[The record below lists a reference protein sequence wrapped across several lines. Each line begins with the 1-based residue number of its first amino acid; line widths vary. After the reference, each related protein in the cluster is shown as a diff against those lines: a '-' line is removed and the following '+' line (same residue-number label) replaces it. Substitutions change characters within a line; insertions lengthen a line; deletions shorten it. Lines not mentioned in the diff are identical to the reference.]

1 MTPNHELFR
10 LIYQMAEARE
20 KTFDFL
26 PEAGTKYPFIYIGEN
41 TAQEAQNNDLW
52 GTVGQ
57 TVHIYATREQRAY
70 LDDISAYLETLVK
83 NISGKWEYNLQHTN
97 TNKQII
103 PDNTDVQPLLHGVL
117 DVSFTYTKKEKNN

>member
-10 LIYQMAEARE
+10 LIYKLAEAKE

-52 GTVGQ
+52 GIVGQ
-57 TVHIYATREQRAY
+57 TVHIYATREQRAI

-83 NISGKWEYNLQHTN
+83 NIPGKWEYNLNHISTD
-97 TNKQII
+97 KQII
-103 PDNTDVQPLLHGVL
+103 PDNTDVQPLLHVVL
-117 DVSFTYTKKEKNN
+117 DFSFTYTKKEKNN

>member
-10 LIYQMAEARE
+10 LIYQLAKA
-20 KTFDFL
+20 KAPTFDFL

-41 TAQEAQNNDLW
+41 NALESPNNDLW

-83 NISGKWEYNLQHTN
+83 NIPGKWEYNLQHTS

-103 PDNTDVQPLLHGVL
+103 PDNTDVQPLLHVVL
-117 DVSFTYTKKEKNN
+117 DFSFTYTKKEKNN

>member
-10 LIYQMAEARE
+10 LIYKLGEARE

-26 PEAGTKYPFIYIGEN
+26 PDAGTQYPFIYIGEN
-41 TAQEAQNNDLW
+41 TAQEAQNNDLL

-57 TVHIYATREQRAY
+57 TVHIYAERSQRAD

-83 NISGKWEYNLQHTN
+83 NISGKWEYNLKHISTD
-97 TNKQII
+97 KQVM
-103 PDNTDVQPLLHGVL
+103 PDNTDVQPLLHVVL
-117 DVSFTYTKKEKNN
+117 DFSFTYTKKEKDN

>member
-10 LIYQMAEARE
+10 LIYQLAEA
-20 KTFDFL
+20 KAPTFDFL
-26 PEAGTKYPFIYIGEN
+26 PEAGTKYPFVYIGEN

-57 TVHIYATREQRAY
+57 TVHIYATRAQRAT

-83 NISGKWEYNLQHTN
+83 NISGKWEYNLNHT
-97 TNKQII
+97 TTDKQII
-103 PDNTDVQPLLHGVL
+103 PDNTDVQSLLHVVL
-117 DVSFTYTKKEKNN
+117 DFSFTYTKKEKNN

>member
-10 LIYQMAEARE
+10 LIYKMAEARE

-26 PEAGTKYPFIYIGEN
+26 PEAGTQYPFIYIGEN
-41 TAQEAQNNDLW
+41 NALESPNNDLL

-103 PDNTDVQPLLHGVL
+103 PDNTDVQPLLHVVL
-117 DVSFTYTKKEKNN
+117 DFSFTYTKKEKNN

>member
-10 LIYQMAEARE
+10 LIYQLAGA
-20 KTFDFL
+20 KAPTFDFL

-83 NISGKWEYNLQHTN
+83 NISGKWEYSLNHT
-97 TNKQII
+97 TTDKQII
-103 PDNTDVQPLLHGVL
+103 PDNTDVQPLLHVVL
-117 DVSFTYTKKEKNN
+117 DFSFTYTKKEKK

>member
-10 LIYQMAEARE
+10 LIYQMAEKRE

-26 PEAGTKYPFIYIGEN
+26 PEAGTQYPFIYIGEN
-41 TAQEAQNNDLW
+41 SAQEARNRDLF

-57 TVHIYATREQRAY
+57 TVHIYTKTSQRAT
-70 LDDISAYLETLVK
+70 LDDISAYLETMVK
-83 NISGKWEYNLQHTN
+83 LITGKWEYHLQHTA

-103 PDNTDVQPLLHGVL
+103 PDNTDVQPLLHVAL
-117 DVSFTYTKKEKNN
+117 DFTFNFTKKEKDK

>member
-26 PEAGTKYPFIYIGEN
+26 PEAGTQYPFIYIGEN
-41 TAQEAQNNDLW
+41 NALESPNNDLW
-52 GTVGQ
+52 GEVGQ
-57 TVHIYATREQRAY
+57 TVHIYAERTQRGI
-70 LDDISAYLETLVK
+70 LDDISAYLETNVK
-83 NISGKWEYNLQHTN
+83 NISGKWEYHLQHTN

-103 PDNTDVQPLLHGVL
+103 PDNTDVQPLLHVVL
-117 DVSFTYTKKEKNN
+117 DFSFTYTKKEKNN

>member
-10 LIYQMAEARE
+10 LIYQVAEKRE

-26 PEAGTKYPFIYIGEN
+26 PEAGTQYPFIFIGEN
-41 TAQEAQNNDLW
+41 SAQEARNRDLF

-57 TVHIYATREQRAY
+57 TVHIYAKTSQRAA
-70 LDDISAYLETLVK
+70 LDDISAYLETMVK
-83 NISGKWEYNLQHTN
+83 LITGKWEYHLQHTA

-103 PDNTDVQPLLHGVL
+103 PDNTDVQPLLHVVL
-117 DVSFTYTKKEKNN
+117 DFTFNFTKKEKDK

>member
-20 KTFDFL
+20 KTFDSL
-26 PEAGTKYPFIYIGEN
+26 PEAGTQYPFIYIGEN
-41 TAQEAQNNDLW
+41 NALESPNNDLF
-52 GTVGQ
+52 GEVGQ
-57 TVHIYATREQRAY
+57 TVHIYAERTQRGI
-70 LDDISAYLETLVK
+70 LDDITAYLETNVK
-83 NISGKWEYNLQHTN
+83 NISGKWEYHLQHTS

-103 PDNTDVQPLLHGVL
+103 PDNTDVRPLLHVVL